1 MTLQPD
7 PREMYAFMDPAEDL
21 ARARK
26 HELVREVKRLI
37 DLTAHIDVERADRD
51 VLAQLADDAAALADR
66 LGPLPSLLEAG
77 GRAAPQRPQAP
88 LLHRSGIKGRADPLA
103 PPMQWHP

>member
-26 HELVREVKRLI
+26 HELV
-37 DLTAHIDVERADRD
+37 
-51 VLAQLADDAAALADR
+51 
-66 LGPLPSLLEAG
+66 
-77 GRAAPQRPQAP
+77 
-88 LLHRSGIKGRADPLA
+88 
-103 PPMQWHP
+103 